1 MTLRVSPTKRFLG
14 LKHLLSKRRTVTPS
28 PAPTPRALALRP
40 STSLAIP
47 VVLHKRISSPSNRAT
62 QFPDRILKPQRPL
75 PNPSPYQVPPFW
87 QPTYYLPGIPFR
99 QPPTPPQPPPLPKP
113 GILFGNCL
121 LHHSLR
127 PSEATCSSTFTTF
140 NFISTSYSKSH
151 STTTNAEDSCPP
163 PTEPSPLRV

>member
-87 QPTYYLPGIPFR
+87 QPVLFAWDPFRQPPATTASALPKPGIPFR
-99 QPPTPPQPPPLPKP
+99 QLPTPPQPPPLPKP
-113 GILFGNCL
+113 RAAHLYDL
-121 LHHSLR
+121 
-127 PSEATCSSTFTTF
+127 
-140 NFISTSYSKSH
+140 
-151 STTTNAEDSCPP
+151 
-163 PTEPSPLRV
+163 